1 MSEVHIRSVGAEA
14 TPQKRRML
22 QDRSLMERIHSGD
35 PSALESVLE
44 RYWSPLVSYADRLLS
59 DQDAAEDVVQET
71 MVRLWNQ
78 RTEWTPSQQLQG
90 FLYRIARNLALNE
103 RSKKEVRRD
112 WAHRHGDQDRK
123 RPPTPLEL
131 TERAELRALLDEA
144 VEALPPRRREVFI
157 LARYH
162 GHSYRQIAE
171 IMDISP
177 QTVANQ
183 MSAALDELR
192 DRLRPQVTLFAQGE
206 LPGAV
211 RRP

>member
-1 MSEVHIRSVGAEA
+1 
-14 TPQKRRML
+14 
-22 QDRSLMERIHSGD
+22 MERIHSGD
-35 PSALESVLE
+35 PSALELVLE

-59 DQDAAEDVVQET
+59 DRDAAEDVVQET
-71 MVRLWNQ
+71 MLRLWNL

-103 RSKKEVRRD
+103 KSKKEVRRD
-112 WAHRHGDQDRK
+112 WVRRSDGETRP

-131 TERAELRALLDEA
+131 TERAELREVLDEA
-144 VEALPPRRREVFI
+144 VEALPARRREVFI

-192 DRLRPQVTLFAQGE
+192 DRLRPQLSLFARGD
-206 LPGAV
+206 LPGAA